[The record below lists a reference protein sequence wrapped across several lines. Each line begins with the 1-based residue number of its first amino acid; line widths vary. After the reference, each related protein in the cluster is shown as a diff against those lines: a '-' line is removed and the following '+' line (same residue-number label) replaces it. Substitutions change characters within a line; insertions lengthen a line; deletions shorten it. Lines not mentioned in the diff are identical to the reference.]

1 MFVLCLVFSG
11 SLFTNSNWFAFEDDR
26 TINELSADSIA
37 SPSPNIDD
45 SEAVNTVGDAEVII
59 DKDEDLADTAT
70 SQPLEPN
77 ASSEPTSV
85 NFSGELSETGAKES
99 ENTPEWVEWRETSDS
114 VDSSD
119 LRKPS
124 ISPNGEVQV
133 ELEERDKSMD
143 PTVANPSLSS
153 ADASIDDSKMDS
165 GGSPD
170 STDSSSKPFQA
181 PDWVDDNPNSDTSCT
196 SVDLDKPVATEG
208 SSGAVEKEEKVEVG
222 IL

>member
-1 MFVLCLVFSG
+1 MFVLCHVFSG

-45 SEAVNTVGDAEVII
+45 SEAVNTVGDAKVIV

-70 SQPLEPN
+70 SQPPEPN
-77 ASSEPTSV
+77 DSSEATSV

-99 ENTPEWVEWRETSDS
+99 ENPPEWVEWRETSDS

-119 LRKPS
+119 LEKPS

-133 ELEERDKSMD
+133 ELEERNKSMD

-153 ADASIDDSKMDS
+153 ADASIDDSKTDS

-170 STDSSSKPFQA
+170 STDSSSKPLQA
-181 PDWVDDNPNSDTSCT
+181 LDWVDDMPNSDTSCT

-208 SSGAVEKEEKVEVG
+208 SSGAVDKEEKVEVG